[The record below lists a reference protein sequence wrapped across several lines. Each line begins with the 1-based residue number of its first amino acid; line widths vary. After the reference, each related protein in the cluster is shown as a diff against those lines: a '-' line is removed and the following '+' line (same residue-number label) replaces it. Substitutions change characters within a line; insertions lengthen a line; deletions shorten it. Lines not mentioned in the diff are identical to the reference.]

1 MKHIEFHIASVIEA
15 LEGKTVDD
23 YAGSYL
29 LERATERAISI
40 ISEAAKLLTPELRDQ
55 YSSVPW
61 MQIIGIGNLLRHEYE
76 RVDTMIMWDIARNH
90 LPPMLITIRQM
101 IAALDEAD
109 PA

>member
-1 MKHIEFHIASVIEA
+1 
-15 LEGKTVDD
+15 
-23 YAGSYL
+23 
-29 LERATERAISI
+29 
-40 ISEAAKLLTPELRDQ
+40 
-55 YSSVPW
+55 